1 MFIRNA
7 GDPTADGTWAGKQ
20 TNWLPPAGARRAF
33 KAGWRLLAKSPTAWR
48 CWRSLP
54 SLAFLPPH
62 VVVCSVVVPAQPQAG
77 SWHLPGAGG
86 RRGQAL
92 PPSQAPRRGNSD
104 PEPTE
109 RCFLCVSTMLWFG
122 GLAASLELEGFLG
135 PLLNIHLLVKKP
147 AQLKLPA
154 LSSCQSGGPPSQKIP
169 LLDQI
174 AVAGMWRHSF
184 CFLPAPP
191 SPPGSMHFSTARF
204 WKQLTLGCKK
214 PRVRMEASTPS
225 SAKAGCHLPGDTW
238 VTCRVTAPE
247 HLRAGCIS
255 PCTASSRGWGTH

>member
-1 MFIRNA
+1 MA
-7 GDPTADGTWAGKQ
+7 PTCRSTTSFQSRLAPARQEPHGVEMLEEPAIAR
-20 TNWLPPAGARRAF
+20 LPPSSRGGLQRGGPCRI
-33 KAGWRLLAKSPTAWR
+33 
-48 CWRSLP
+48 
-54 SLAFLPPH
+54 
-62 VVVCSVVVPAQPQAG
+62 PAQPQAG

-86 RRGQAL
+86 RRGQVL

-169 LLDQI
+169 PLDQI
-174 AVAGMWRHSF
+174 AVAGVWRHSF
-184 CFLPAPP
+184 HFLPAPP

-247 HLRAGCIS
+247 HLPAGRIP